1 MFKAELEISKF
12 EEDMLTA
19 SSDGIILPDHD
30 WETEE
35 QSYTKRSIYGRFV
48 K

>member
-12 EEDMLTA
+12 EEDILTA

-30 WETEE
+30 WEAEE
-35 QSYTKRSIYGRFV
+35 QTITEGTAYSKLL
-48 K
+48 

>member
-12 EEDMLTA
+12 EEDILTA

-30 WETEE
+30 WEAEE
-35 QSYTKRSIYGRFV
+35 QTAIDNSIYSNML

>member
-12 EEDMLTA
+12 EEDILTA

-30 WETEE
+30 WEE
-35 QSYTKRSIYGRFV
+35 QSFTEQSVYGKFF
-48 K
+48 

>member
-12 EEDMLTA
+12 EEDILTA

-35 QSYTKRSIYGRFV
+35 QSITGYSVYGRFV

>member
-12 EEDMLTA
+12 EEDILTA

-30 WETEE
+30 WEEQE
-35 QSYTKRSIYGRFV
+35 QSTLDGTVYSKFL
-48 K
+48 

>member
-12 EEDMLTA
+12 EEDILTA

-30 WETEE
+30 WEAEE
-35 QSYTKRSIYGRFV
+35 QSVLDNTVYSNILQ
-48 K
+48 

>member
-12 EEDMLTA
+12 EEDILTA

-30 WETEE
+30 WEEQE
-35 QSYTKRSIYGRFV
+35 QSLTERSVYGKFF
-48 K
+48 